1 MKSLAIVL
9 SLLLAVHA
17 TGEESPVRTTQNI
30 RGLPIAPLRQMV
42 KPSFFKSLLISPVEA
57 WVTLRGHI
65 VDYRFSGLR
74 VVHSELGGKYDALA
88 LEMVKYIEL
97 PSGWEQRTGTHVS
110 SRRVRFDVLVYKIK
124 DGKMAIGFP
133 QSDQAEGTVALY
145 NGPALMAIEKDGK
158 WELVDSGR
166 SG

>member
-17 TGEESPVRTTQNI
+17 TGEESPVRTTQSI

-42 KPSFFKSLLISPVEA
+42 KPGFYKSLLISPVDA
-57 WVTLRGHI
+57 WITLRGHI

-88 LEMVKYIEL
+88 LEMVKYIKL
-97 PSGWEQRTGTHVS
+97 PSGWEPQTGTHVS
-110 SRRVRFDVLVYKIK
+110 SRRVRFDVLVYTIK

-133 QSDQAEGTVALY
+133 QSDEAEGTVALY
-145 NGPALMAIEKDGK
+145 YGPALMAIEKDGK
-158 WELVDSGR
+158 WELVDSRRG
-166 SG
+166 